1 MIILMAAMKE
11 LVPATKWPRG
21 LAASHSPAKVAIAAR
36 HITTAQCTLPHC
48 HIAYKGLCTLHI
60 ATFPHCTWPNCT
72 MHIATLQHCTLPYC
86 NISNFHIATMHIAH
100 CHNVH
105 CTLPPRVT
113 LQFIPIVYKGLCTL
127 PLHIKNH
134 PANCLLC
141 QKTHYPAHL
150 LAANFWKSFSLSGS
164 RLHRRTSVHT
174 LPS

>member
-48 HIAYKGLCTLHI
+48 HIAYKGLCTL
-60 ATFPHCTWPNCT
+60 
-72 MHIATLQHCTLPYC
+72 
-86 NISNFHIATMHIAH
+86 
-100 CHNVH
+100 
-105 CTLPPRVT
+105 
-113 LQFIPIVYKGLCTL
+113 

-174 LPS
+174 LPRWRWVNVNNTNMHPAPSAISIWCFSRCVQTKFRLPDKGAEAVVYQNWTLIVQTAQE